1 MATNNKEIKNK
12 NIKVKNIKNEKAKKI
27 QQGGNKLENK
37 ELKAI
42 SADKQTKI
50 TEPLSTTKN
59 ANKDQKEIKANTK
72 KISLLQKLKNNKLTI
87 LAVILSI
94 ITMFYYIDKK
104 QGYHEDEMFSYG
116 SSNYKYDNVYRNY
129 GYAQGNMDILY
140 REVLSSHDI
149 NKLITFLK
157 DIPSNNYP
165 EFSKNETLFQ
175 EIPTWKSNEDAHD
188 YLTIGQGDIL
198 NYRSTYINQA
208 FDVHP
213 PLFYFCM
220 HLVSSIFYGKFTKYI
235 GFTLNMIFFLGT
247 LYFLD
252 KICKRLGKKK
262 ISAPTIL
269 LYGLSMG
276 AISTVS
282 FHRMYMMLTFFSI
295 WYFYL
300 TVDFIKNNSIIK
312 KKWPWI
318 ICILGGFLT
327 QYYFCI
333 YIVLMFIL
341 NAIYLIFK
349 KEYQKTGNYLL
360 VHVIPAVIG
369 IAFYP
374 VSIYQIF
381 FSYRGFGA
389 EDTGRSLLTNLKYY
403 NNAILKMFSLE
414 KIFTLIICFL
424 FLGMG
429 YFFGKNKRFQDKKI
443 LLSLFVPMIFFIL
456 VVSKIAPFLGENY
469 TSRYIMLLFPSF
481 ALLLVYLFNTFY
493 DNKYFSILSM
503 AIILGISLVGFK
515 TSTPVYLYA
524 DYAKSLELA
533 RDNKI
538 TPFIYV
544 YDNYFTHLSS
554 MPEFNIYEKHLIL
567 NNNIYDYSLLKN
579 DDVLKSSASIIVCVK
594 NWLDKDSVIQKILA
608 NTDYQQEKEILYL
621 NSDIEST
628 YYLLTK

>member
-1 MATNNKEIKNK
+1 MKTKNNQIKEKSK
-12 NIKVKNIKNEKAKKI
+12 NIKTLKYN
-27 QQGGNKLENK
+27 NKT
-37 ELKAI
+37 I
-42 SADKQTKI
+42 SF
-50 TEPLSTTKN
+50 
-59 ANKDQKEIKANTK
+59 
-72 KISLLQKLKNNKLTI
+72 LQKLKNNKLTLI
-87 LAVILSI
+87 AVILSI

-140 REVLSSHDI
+140 REVIGSHDI

-157 DIPSNNYP
+157 DKPNNNYP
-165 EFSKNETLFQ
+165 GFSKNEVLFK
-175 EIPTWKSNEDAHD
+175 EVPTWKSNKDAHD
-188 YLTIGQGDIL
+188 YLTIGKGDVF
-198 NYRSTYINQA
+198 NYRSVYINQA

-252 KICKRLGKKK
+252 KICKRLGKSK

-269 LYGLSMG
+269 LYGLSIG

-300 TVDFIKNNSIIK
+300 TVDLIKNDYTIK

-318 ICILGGFLT
+318 LCILGGFLT

-333 YIVLMFIL
+333 YIVLVFIL
-341 NAIYLIFK
+341 NAIYLLFK
-349 KEYQKTGNYLL
+349 KEYQKVGKYLL

-369 IAFYP
+369 IIFYP

-381 FSYRGFGA
+381 FSYRGLGS
-389 EDTGRSLLTNLKYY
+389 EDNGRSLLTNLKYY
-403 NNAILKMFSLE
+403 NNALLKMFSLE
-414 KIFTLIICFL
+414 KIFTLVVCFL
-424 FLGMG
+424 FMGMG
-429 YFFGKNKRFQDKKI
+429 YFFGKNKTLRNKK
-443 LLSLFVPMIFFIL
+443 LLLNLFIPMILFI
-456 VVSKIAPFLGENY
+456 VVVAKIAPFLGENY
-469 TSRYIMLLFPSF
+469 TSRYIMLLFPLF
-481 ALLLVYLFNTFY
+481 ALLLVYLFNIFY
-493 DNKYFSILSM
+493 DNKYFTTISIL
-503 AIILGISLVGFK
+503 IILGISLVGIK
-515 TSTPVYLYA
+515 TSNPVYLYT
-524 DYAKSLELA
+524 DYAKSIELA
-533 RDNKI
+533 KDNKT

-579 DDVLKSSASIIVCVK
+579 DEVLKNKDSIIVCVK
-594 NWLDKDSVIQKILA
+594 NWVDKDSVIKKIFA
-608 NTDYQQEKEILYL
+608 NTDYNQEKEILYL
-621 NSDIEST
+621 NSDVEST

>member
-1 MATNNKEIKNK
+1 MKTKYNQIKEKR
-12 NIKVKNIKNEKAKKI
+12 KNIKNLKYN
-27 QQGGNKLENK
+27 NKT
-37 ELKAI
+37 I
-42 SADKQTKI
+42 SF
-50 TEPLSTTKN
+50 
-59 ANKDQKEIKANTK
+59 
-72 KISLLQKLKNNKLTI
+72 LQKLKNNKLTLI
-87 LAVILSI
+87 AVILSI
-94 ITMFYYIDKK
+94 ITMFYYVDKK

-140 REVLSSHDI
+140 REVIGSHDI

-157 DIPSNNYP
+157 DKPNNNYP
-165 EFSKNETLFQ
+165 EFSKNEVLFK
-175 EIPTWKSNEDAHD
+175 EVPTWKSNKDAHD
-188 YLTIGQGDIL
+188 YLTIGKGDVF
-198 NYRSTYINQA
+198 NYRSVYINQA

-252 KICKRLGKKK
+252 KICKRLGKSK

-269 LYGLSMG
+269 LYGLSIG

-300 TVDFIKNNSIIK
+300 TVDLIKNDYTIK

-318 ICILGGFLT
+318 LCILGGFLT

-333 YIVLMFIL
+333 YIVLVFIL
-341 NAIYLIFK
+341 NAIYLLFK
-349 KEYQKTGNYLL
+349 KEYQKVGKYLL

-369 IAFYP
+369 IIFYP

-381 FSYRGFGA
+381 FSYRGLGA
-389 EDTGRSLLTNLKYY
+389 EDNGRSLLTNLKYY
-403 NNAILKMFSLE
+403 NNALLKMFSLE
-414 KIFTLIICFL
+414 KIFTLVVCFL
-424 FLGMG
+424 FMGMG
-429 YFFGKNKRFQDKKI
+429 YFFGKNNTLKNKK
-443 LLSLFVPMIFFIL
+443 LLLNLFSPMILFI
-456 VVSKIAPFLGENY
+456 VVVAKIAPFLGENY
-469 TSRYIMLLFPSF
+469 TSRYIMLLFPLF
-481 ALLLVYLFNTFY
+481 ALLLVYLFNIFY
-493 DNKYFSILSM
+493 DNKYFTTISIL
-503 AIILGISLVGFK
+503 IILGISLVGIK
-515 TSTPVYLYA
+515 TSNPVYLYT
-524 DYAKSLELA
+524 DYAKSIELA
-533 RDNKI
+533 KDNK
-538 TPFIYV
+538 TMPFIYV

-579 DDVLKSSASIIVCVK
+579 DEFLKNKDSIIVCVK
-594 NWLDKDSVIQKILA
+594 NWLDKDSVIKKILA
-608 NTDYQQEKEILYL
+608 NTDYNQEKEILYL
-621 NSDIEST
+621 NSDVEST

>member
-1 MATNNKEIKNK
+1 MIKNK
-12 NIKVKNIKNEKAKKI
+12 VFKQNKAKVNKTDKVKNKWHQKIKNNW
-27 QQGGNKLENK
+27 Q
-37 ELKAI
+37 
-42 SADKQTKI
+42 
-50 TEPLSTTKN
+50 
-59 ANKDQKEIKANTK
+59 
-72 KISLLQKLKNNKLTI
+72 TI
-87 LAVILSI
+87 LAVFLSVI
-94 ITMFYYIDKK
+94 VMFYYVDKK

-140 REVLSSHDI
+140 KEVIGSHDV

-157 DIPSNNYP
+157 DKHNNNYP
-165 EFSKNETLFQ
+165 EFSKNEVLFK
-175 EIPTWKSNEDAHD
+175 EVPTWKSNKDAHD
-188 YLTIGQGDIL
+188 YLTIGKGDVF
-198 NYRSTYINQA
+198 NYRSVYINQA

-252 KICKRLGKKK
+252 KICKRLGKSK

-269 LYGLSMG
+269 LYGLSIG

-300 TVDFIKNNSIIK
+300 TVDLIKNDYTIK

-318 ICILGGFLT
+318 LCILGGFLT

-333 YIVLMFIL
+333 YIVLVFIL
-341 NAIYLIFK
+341 NAIYLLFK
-349 KEYQKTGNYLL
+349 KEYQKVGKYLL

-369 IAFYP
+369 IIFYP

-381 FSYRGFGA
+381 FSYRGLGS
-389 EDTGRSLLTNLKYY
+389 EDNGRSLLTNLKYY
-403 NNAILKMFSLE
+403 NNALLKMFSLE
-414 KIFTLIICFL
+414 KIFTLVVCFL
-424 FLGMG
+424 FMGMG
-429 YFFGKNKRFQDKKI
+429 YFFGKNKTLRNKK
-443 LLSLFVPMIFFIL
+443 LLLNLFIPMILFI
-456 VVSKIAPFLGENY
+456 VVVAKIAPFLGENY
-469 TSRYIMLLFPSF
+469 TSRYIMLLFPLF
-481 ALLLVYLFNTFY
+481 ALLLVYLFNIFY
-493 DNKYFSILSM
+493 DNKYFTTISIL
-503 AIILGISLVGFK
+503 IILGISLVGIK
-515 TSTPVYLYA
+515 TSNPVYLYT
-524 DYAKSLELA
+524 DYAKSIELA
-533 RDNKI
+533 KDNKT

-579 DDVLKSSASIIVCVK
+579 DEFLKNKDSIIVCVK
-594 NWLDKDSVIQKILA
+594 NWIDKDSVIKKILA
-608 NTDYQQEKEILYL
+608 NTDYNQEKEILYL
-621 NSDIEST
+621 NSDVEST

>member
-1 MATNNKEIKNK
+1 MSTVKTKNNQIKEKSK
-12 NIKVKNIKNEKAKKI
+12 NIKTLKYN
-27 QQGGNKLENK
+27 NKT
-37 ELKAI
+37 I
-42 SADKQTKI
+42 SF
-50 TEPLSTTKN
+50 
-59 ANKDQKEIKANTK
+59 
-72 KISLLQKLKNNKLTI
+72 LQKLKNNKLTLI
-87 LAVILSI
+87 AVILSI

-140 REVLSSHDI
+140 REVIGSHDI

-157 DIPSNNYP
+157 DKPNNNYP
-165 EFSKNETLFQ
+165 GFSKNEVLFK
-175 EIPTWKSNEDAHD
+175 EVPTWKSNKDAHD
-188 YLTIGQGDIL
+188 YLTIGKGDVF
-198 NYRSTYINQA
+198 NYRSVYINQA

-252 KICKRLGKKK
+252 KICKRLGKSK

-269 LYGLSMG
+269 LYGLSIG

-300 TVDFIKNNSIIK
+300 TVDLIKNDYTIK

-318 ICILGGFLT
+318 LCILGGFLT

-333 YIVLMFIL
+333 YIVLVFIL
-341 NAIYLIFK
+341 NAIYLLFK
-349 KEYQKTGNYLL
+349 KEYQKVGKYLL

-369 IAFYP
+369 IIFYP

-381 FSYRGFGA
+381 FSYRGLGS
-389 EDTGRSLLTNLKYY
+389 EDNGRSLLTNLKYY
-403 NNAILKMFSLE
+403 NNALLKMFSLE
-414 KIFTLIICFL
+414 KIFTLVVCFL
-424 FLGMG
+424 FMGMG
-429 YFFGKNKRFQDKKI
+429 YFFGKNNTLRNKK
-443 LLSLFVPMIFFIL
+443 LLLNLFIPMILFI
-456 VVSKIAPFLGENY
+456 VVVAKIAPFLGENY
-469 TSRYIMLLFPSF
+469 TSRYIMLLFPLF
-481 ALLLVYLFNTFY
+481 ALLLVYLFNIFY
-493 DNKYFSILSM
+493 DNKYFTTISIL
-503 AIILGISLVGFK
+503 IILGISLVGIK
-515 TSTPVYLYA
+515 TSNPVYLYT
-524 DYAKSLELA
+524 DYAKSIELA
-533 RDNKI
+533 KDNKT

-579 DDVLKSSASIIVCVK
+579 DEVLKNKDSIIVCVK
-594 NWLDKDSVIQKILA
+594 NWVDKDSVIKKIFA
-608 NTDYQQEKEILYL
+608 NTDYNQEKEILYL
-621 NSDIEST
+621 NSDVEST

>member
-1 MATNNKEIKNK
+1 MKTKNNQIKEKRK
-12 NIKVKNIKNEKAKKI
+12 NIKTLNYN
-27 QQGGNKLENK
+27 N
-37 ELKAI
+37 
-42 SADKQTKI
+42 
-50 TEPLSTTKN
+50 
-59 ANKDQKEIKANTK
+59 K
-72 KISLLQKLKNNKLTI
+72 KISFLQKLKNNKLTI
-87 LAVILSI
+87 IAVILSI
-94 ITMFYYIDKK
+94 ITMFYYVDKK

-140 REVLSSHDI
+140 REVIGSHDI

-157 DIPSNNYP
+157 DKPNNNYP
-165 EFSKNETLFQ
+165 EFSKNEVLFK
-175 EIPTWKSNEDAHD
+175 EVPTWKSNKDAHD
-188 YLTIGQGDIL
+188 YLTIGKGDVF
-198 NYRSTYINQA
+198 NYRSVYINQA

-252 KICKRLGKKK
+252 KICKRMGKKD

-269 LYGLSMG
+269 LYGLSIG

-300 TVDFIKNNSIIK
+300 TVDSIKNDYTIK

-318 ICILGGFLT
+318 LCILGGFLT

-333 YIVLMFIL
+333 YIVLVFIL
-341 NAIYLIFK
+341 NAIYLLFK
-349 KEYQKTGNYLL
+349 KEYQKVGKYLL

-369 IAFYP
+369 IIFYP

-381 FSYRGFGA
+381 FSYRGLGA
-389 EDTGRSLLTNLKYY
+389 EDNGRSLLTNLKYY
-403 NNAILKMFSLE
+403 NNALLKMFSLE
-414 KIFTLIICFL
+414 KIFTLVVCFL
-424 FLGMG
+424 FMGMG
-429 YFFGKNKRFQDKKI
+429 YFFGKNKTLKNKK
-443 LLSLFVPMIFFIL
+443 LLLNLFIPMILFI
-456 VVSKIAPFLGENY
+456 VVVAKIAPFLGENY
-469 TSRYIMLLFPSF
+469 TSRYIMLLFPLF
-481 ALLLVYLFNTFY
+481 ALLLVYLFNIFY
-493 DNKYFSILSM
+493 DNKYFTTISIL
-503 AIILGISLVGFK
+503 IILGISLVGIK
-515 TSTPVYLYA
+515 TSNPVYLYT
-524 DYAKSLELA
+524 DYAKSIELA
-533 RDNKI
+533 KDNKT

-579 DDVLKSSASIIVCVK
+579 DEVLKNNDSIIVCVK
-594 NWLDKDSVIQKILA
+594 NWLDKDSVVKKILA
-608 NTDYQQEKEILYL
+608 NTDYNQEKEILYL
-621 NSDIEST
+621 NSDVEST

>member
-1 MATNNKEIKNK
+1 MKTKNNQIKEKSK
-12 NIKVKNIKNEKAKKI
+12 NIKT
-27 QQGGNKLENK
+27 
-37 ELKAI
+37 LKY
-42 SADKQTKI
+42 
-50 TEPLSTTKN
+50 N
-59 ANKDQKEIKANTK
+59 NK
-72 KISLLQKLKNNKLTI
+72 KISFLQKLKNNKLTLI
-87 LAVILSI
+87 AVILSI

-140 REVLSSHDI
+140 REVIGSHDI

-157 DIPSNNYP
+157 DIPNNNYP
-165 EFSKNETLFQ
+165 EFSKNEVLFK
-175 EIPTWKSNEDAHD
+175 EVPTWKSNKDAHD
-188 YLTIGQGDIL
+188 YLTIGKGDVF
-198 NYRSTYINQA
+198 NYRSVYINQA

-252 KICKRLGKKK
+252 KICKRLGKSK

-269 LYGLSMG
+269 LYGLSIG
-276 AISTVS
+276 AINTVS

-300 TVDFIKNNSIIK
+300 TVDLIKNDYTIK

-318 ICILGGFLT
+318 LCILGGFLT

-333 YIVLMFIL
+333 YIVLVFIL
-341 NAIYLIFK
+341 NAIYLLFK
-349 KEYQKTGNYLL
+349 KEYQKVGKYLL

-369 IAFYP
+369 IIFYP

-381 FSYRGFGA
+381 FSYRGLGS
-389 EDTGRSLLTNLKYY
+389 EDDGRSLLTNLKYY
-403 NNAILKMFSLE
+403 NNALLKMFSLE
-414 KIFTLIICFL
+414 KIFTLVVCFL
-424 FLGMG
+424 FMGMG
-429 YFFGKNKRFQDKKI
+429 YFFGKNKTLRNKK
-443 LLSLFVPMIFFIL
+443 LLLNLFIPMILFI
-456 VVSKIAPFLGENY
+456 VVVAKIAPFLGENY
-469 TSRYIMLLFPSF
+469 TSRYIMLLFPLF
-481 ALLLVYLFNTFY
+481 ALLLVYLFNIFY
-493 DNKYFSILSM
+493 DNKYFTTISIL
-503 AIILGISLVGFK
+503 IILGISLVGIK
-515 TSTPVYLYA
+515 TSNPVYLYT
-524 DYAKSLELA
+524 DYAKSIELA
-533 RDNKI
+533 KDNKT

-579 DDVLKSSASIIVCVK
+579 DEFLKNKDSIIVCVK
-594 NWLDKDSVIQKILA
+594 NWVDKDSVIKKILA
-608 NTDYQQEKEILYL
+608 NTDYNQEKEILYL
-621 NSDIEST
+621 NSDVEST

>member
-1 MATNNKEIKNK
+1 MKTKNNQIKEKSK
-12 NIKVKNIKNEKAKKI
+12 NIKTLNYN
-27 QQGGNKLENK
+27 N
-37 ELKAI
+37 
-42 SADKQTKI
+42 
-50 TEPLSTTKN
+50 
-59 ANKDQKEIKANTK
+59 K
-72 KISLLQKLKNNKLTI
+72 KISFFQKLKNNKLTLI
-87 LAVILSI
+87 AVILSI

-140 REVLSSHDI
+140 REVIGSHDI

-157 DIPSNNYP
+157 DKPNNNYP
-165 EFSKNETLFQ
+165 EFSKNEVLFK
-175 EIPTWKSNEDAHD
+175 EVPTWKSNKDAHD
-188 YLTIGQGDIL
+188 YLTIGKGDVF
-198 NYRSTYINQA
+198 NYRSVYINQA

-252 KICKRLGKKK
+252 KICKRLGKSK

-269 LYGLSMG
+269 LYGLSIG

-300 TVDFIKNNSIIK
+300 TVDLIKNDYTIK

-318 ICILGGFLT
+318 LCILGGFLT

-333 YIVLMFIL
+333 YIVLVFIL
-341 NAIYLIFK
+341 NAIYLLFK
-349 KEYQKTGNYLL
+349 KEYQKVGKYLL

-369 IAFYP
+369 IIFYP

-381 FSYRGFGA
+381 FSYRGLGA
-389 EDTGRSLLTNLKYY
+389 EDNGRSLLTNLKYY
-403 NNAILKMFSLE
+403 NNALLKMFSLE
-414 KIFTLIICFL
+414 KIFTLVVCFL
-424 FLGMG
+424 FMGMG
-429 YFFGKNKRFQDKKI
+429 YFFGKNKTLKNKK
-443 LLSLFVPMIFFIL
+443 LLLNLFIPMILFI
-456 VVSKIAPFLGENY
+456 VVVAKIAPFLGENY
-469 TSRYIMLLFPSF
+469 TSRYIMLLFPLF
-481 ALLLVYLFNTFY
+481 ALLLVYLFNIFY
-493 DNKYFSILSM
+493 DNKYFTTISIL
-503 AIILGISLVGFK
+503 IILGISLVGIK
-515 TSTPVYLYA
+515 TSNPVYLYT
-524 DYAKSLELA
+524 DYAKSIELA
-533 RDNKI
+533 KDNKT

-579 DDVLKSSASIIVCVK
+579 DEVLKNNDSIIVCVK
-594 NWLDKDSVIQKILA
+594 NWLDKDSVVKKILA
-608 NTDYQQEKEILYL
+608 NTDYNQEKEILYL
-621 NSDIEST
+621 NSDVEST

>member
-1 MATNNKEIKNK
+1 MKTKNNQIKEKSK
-12 NIKVKNIKNEKAKKI
+12 NIKTLKYN
-27 QQGGNKLENK
+27 NKT
-37 ELKAI
+37 I
-42 SADKQTKI
+42 SF
-50 TEPLSTTKN
+50 
-59 ANKDQKEIKANTK
+59 
-72 KISLLQKLKNNKLTI
+72 LQKLTNNKLTLI
-87 LAVILSI
+87 AVILSI

-140 REVLSSHDI
+140 REVIGSHDI

-157 DIPSNNYP
+157 DIPNNNYP
-165 EFSKNETLFQ
+165 GFSKNEVLFK
-175 EIPTWKSNEDAHD
+175 EVPTWKSNKDAHD
-188 YLTIGQGDIL
+188 YLTIGKGDVF
-198 NYRSTYINQA
+198 NYRSVYINQA

-235 GFTLNMIFFLGT
+235 GFTLNIIFFLGT

-252 KICKRLGKKK
+252 KICKRLGKSK

-269 LYGLSMG
+269 LYGLSIG

-300 TVDFIKNNSIIK
+300 TVDLIKNDYTIK

-318 ICILGGFLT
+318 LCILGGFLT

-333 YIVLMFIL
+333 YIVLVFIL
-341 NAIYLIFK
+341 NAIYLLFK
-349 KEYQKTGNYLL
+349 KEYQKVGKYLL

-369 IAFYP
+369 IIFYP

-381 FSYRGFGA
+381 FSYRGLGS
-389 EDTGRSLLTNLKYY
+389 EDNGRSLLTNLKYY
-403 NNAILKMFSLE
+403 NNALLKMFSLE
-414 KIFTLIICFL
+414 KIFTLVVCFL
-424 FLGMG
+424 FMGMG
-429 YFFGKNKRFQDKKI
+429 YFFGKNKTLKNKK
-443 LLSLFVPMIFFIL
+443 LLLNLFIPMILFI
-456 VVSKIAPFLGENY
+456 VVVAKIAPFLGENY
-469 TSRYIMLLFPSF
+469 TSRYIMLLFPLF
-481 ALLLVYLFNTFY
+481 ALLLVYLFNIFY
-493 DNKYFSILSM
+493 DNKYFTTISIL
-503 AIILGISLVGFK
+503 IILGISLVGIK
-515 TSTPVYLYA
+515 TNNPVYLYT
-524 DYAKSLELA
+524 DYAKSIELA
-533 RDNKI
+533 KDNKT

-579 DDVLKSSASIIVCVK
+579 DEFLKNKDSIIVCVK
-594 NWLDKDSVIQKILA
+594 NWIDKDSVIKKILA
-608 NTDYQQEKEILYL
+608 NTDYNQEKEILYL
-621 NSDIEST
+621 NSDVEST

>member
-1 MATNNKEIKNK
+1 MKTKNNQIKEKS
-12 NIKVKNIKNEKAKKI
+12 KNIKN
-27 QQGGNKLENK
+27 
-37 ELKAI
+37 LKY
-42 SADKQTKI
+42 
-50 TEPLSTTKN
+50 N
-59 ANKDQKEIKANTK
+59 NK
-72 KISLLQKLKNNKLTI
+72 KISFLQKLKNNKLTLI
-87 LAVILSI
+87 AVILSI

-140 REVLSSHDI
+140 REVIGGHDI

-157 DIPSNNYP
+157 DKPNNNYP
-165 EFSKNETLFQ
+165 EFSKNEVLFK
-175 EIPTWKSNEDAHD
+175 EAPTWKSNKDAND
-188 YLTIGQGDIL
+188 YLTIGKGDVF
-198 NYRSTYINQA
+198 NYRSVYINQA

-252 KICKRLGKKK
+252 KICKRLGKSK

-269 LYGLSMG
+269 LYGLSIG

-300 TVDFIKNNSIIK
+300 TVDLIKNDYTIK

-318 ICILGGFLT
+318 LCILGGFLT

-333 YIVLMFIL
+333 YIVLVFIL
-341 NAIYLIFK
+341 NAIYLLFK
-349 KEYQKTGNYLL
+349 KEYQKAGKYLL

-369 IAFYP
+369 IIFYP

-381 FSYRGFGA
+381 FSYRGLGA
-389 EDTGRSLLTNLKYY
+389 EDDGRSLLTNLKYY
-403 NNAILKMFSLE
+403 NNALLKMFSLE
-414 KIFTLIICFL
+414 KIFTLVVCFL
-424 FLGMG
+424 FMGMG
-429 YFFGKNKRFQDKKI
+429 YFFGKNKTLRNKKLLLNLFIPII
-443 LLSLFVPMIFFIL
+443 LFI
-456 VVSKIAPFLGENY
+456 VVVAKIAPFLGENY
-469 TSRYIMLLFPSF
+469 TSRYIMLLFPLF
-481 ALLLVYLFNTFY
+481 ALLLVYLFNIFY
-493 DNKYFSILSM
+493 DNKYFTTISIL
-503 AIILGISLVGFK
+503 IILGISLVGIK
-515 TSTPVYLYA
+515 TSNPVYLYT
-524 DYAKSLELA
+524 DYAKPIELA
-533 RDNKI
+533 KDNKT

-579 DDVLKSSASIIVCVK
+579 DEVLKNNDSIIVCVK
-594 NWLDKDSVIQKILA
+594 NWVDKDSVIKKILA
-608 NTDYQQEKEILYL
+608 NTNYNQEKEILYL
-621 NSDIEST
+621 NSDVEST

>member
-1 MATNNKEIKNK
+1 MKTKNNQIKEKSK
-12 NIKVKNIKNEKAKKI
+12 NIKTLKYN
-27 QQGGNKLENK
+27 NKT
-37 ELKAI
+37 I
-42 SADKQTKI
+42 SF
-50 TEPLSTTKN
+50 
-59 ANKDQKEIKANTK
+59 
-72 KISLLQKLKNNKLTI
+72 LQKLKNNKLTLI
-87 LAVILSI
+87 AVILSI

-140 REVLSSHDI
+140 REVIGSHDI

-157 DIPSNNYP
+157 DKPNNNYP
-165 EFSKNETLFQ
+165 EFSKNEVLFK
-175 EIPTWKSNEDAHD
+175 EVPTWKSNKDAHD
-188 YLTIGQGDIL
+188 YLTIGKGDVF
-198 NYRSTYINQA
+198 NYRSVYINQA

-252 KICKRLGKKK
+252 KICKRLGKSK

-269 LYGLSMG
+269 LYGLSIG

-300 TVDFIKNNSIIK
+300 TVDLIKNDYTIK

-318 ICILGGFLT
+318 LCILGGFLT

-333 YIVLMFIL
+333 YIVLVFIL
-341 NAIYLIFK
+341 NAIYLLFK
-349 KEYQKTGNYLL
+349 KEYQKVGKYLL

-369 IAFYP
+369 IIFYP

-381 FSYRGFGA
+381 FSYRGLGS
-389 EDTGRSLLTNLKYY
+389 EDNGRSLLTNLKYY
-403 NNAILKMFSLE
+403 NNALLKMFSLE
-414 KIFTLIICFL
+414 KIFTLVVCFL
-424 FLGMG
+424 FMGMG
-429 YFFGKNKRFQDKKI
+429 YFFGKNKTLRNKK
-443 LLSLFVPMIFFIL
+443 LLLNLFIPMILFI
-456 VVSKIAPFLGENY
+456 VVVAKIAPFLGENY
-469 TSRYIMLLFPSF
+469 TSRYIMLLFPLF
-481 ALLLVYLFNTFY
+481 ALLLVYLFNIFY
-493 DNKYFSILSM
+493 DNKYFTTISIL
-503 AIILGISLVGFK
+503 IILGISLVGIK
-515 TSTPVYLYA
+515 TSNPVYLYT
-524 DYAKSLELA
+524 DYAKSIELA
-533 RDNKI
+533 KDNKT

-579 DDVLKSSASIIVCVK
+579 DEFLKNKDSIIVCVK
-594 NWLDKDSVIQKILA
+594 NWVDKDSVIKKILA
-608 NTDYQQEKEILYL
+608 NTDYNQEKEILYL
-621 NSDIEST
+621 NSDVEST

>member
-1 MATNNKEIKNK
+1 MSTVKTKNNQIKEKSK
-12 NIKVKNIKNEKAKKI
+12 NIKTLNYN
-27 QQGGNKLENK
+27 N
-37 ELKAI
+37 
-42 SADKQTKI
+42 
-50 TEPLSTTKN
+50 
-59 ANKDQKEIKANTK
+59 K
-72 KISLLQKLKNNKLTI
+72 KISFLQKLKNNKLTLI
-87 LAVILSI
+87 AVILSI
-94 ITMFYYIDKK
+94 ITMFYYVDKK

-140 REVLSSHDI
+140 REVIGSHDI

-157 DIPSNNYP
+157 DKPNNNYP
-165 EFSKNETLFQ
+165 EFSKNEVLFK
-175 EIPTWKSNEDAHD
+175 EVPTWKSNKDAHD
-188 YLTIGQGDIL
+188 YLTIGKGDVF
-198 NYRSTYINQA
+198 NYRSVYINQA

-252 KICKRLGKKK
+252 KICKRLGKSK

-269 LYGLSMG
+269 LYGLSIG

-300 TVDFIKNNSIIK
+300 TVDLIKNDYTIK

-318 ICILGGFLT
+318 LCILGGFLT

-333 YIVLMFIL
+333 YIVLVFIL
-341 NAIYLIFK
+341 NAIYLLFK
-349 KEYQKTGNYLL
+349 KEYQKVGKYLL

-369 IAFYP
+369 IIFYP

-381 FSYRGFGA
+381 FSYRGLGA
-389 EDTGRSLLTNLKYY
+389 EDNGRSLLTNLKYY
-403 NNAILKMFSLE
+403 NNALLKMFSLE
-414 KIFTLIICFL
+414 KIFTLVVCFL
-424 FLGMG
+424 FMGMG
-429 YFFGKNKRFQDKKI
+429 YFFGKNKTLKNKK
-443 LLSLFVPMIFFIL
+443 LLLNLFIPMILFI
-456 VVSKIAPFLGENY
+456 VVVAKIAPFLGENY
-469 TSRYIMLLFPSF
+469 TSRYIMLLFPLF
-481 ALLLVYLFNTFY
+481 ALLLVYLFNIFY
-493 DNKYFSILSM
+493 DNKYFTTISIL
-503 AIILGISLVGFK
+503 IILGISLVGIK
-515 TSTPVYLYA
+515 TSNPVYLYT
-524 DYAKSLELA
+524 DYAKSIELA
-533 RDNKI
+533 KDNK
-538 TPFIYV
+538 TMPFIYV

-579 DDVLKSSASIIVCVK
+579 DEVLKNNDSIIVCVK
-594 NWLDKDSVIQKILA
+594 NWLDKDSVIKKILA
-608 NTDYQQEKEILYL
+608 NTDYNQEKEILYL
-621 NSDIEST
+621 NSDVEST

>member
-1 MATNNKEIKNK
+1 MKTKNNQIKEKSK
-12 NIKVKNIKNEKAKKI
+12 NIKTLKYN
-27 QQGGNKLENK
+27 NKT
-37 ELKAI
+37 I
-42 SADKQTKI
+42 SF
-50 TEPLSTTKN
+50 
-59 ANKDQKEIKANTK
+59 
-72 KISLLQKLKNNKLTI
+72 LQKLKNNKLTLI
-87 LAVILSI
+87 AVILSI

-140 REVLSSHDI
+140 REVIGSHDI

-157 DIPSNNYP
+157 DKPNNNYP
-165 EFSKNETLFQ
+165 EFSKNEVLFK
-175 EIPTWKSNEDAHD
+175 EVPTWKSNKDAHD
-188 YLTIGQGDIL
+188 YLTIGKGDVF
-198 NYRSTYINQA
+198 NYRSVYINQA

-252 KICKRLGKKK
+252 KICKRLGKSK

-269 LYGLSMG
+269 LYGLSIG

-300 TVDFIKNNSIIK
+300 TVDLIKNDYTIK

-318 ICILGGFLT
+318 LCILGGFLT

-333 YIVLMFIL
+333 YIVLVFIL
-341 NAIYLIFK
+341 NAIYLLFK
-349 KEYQKTGNYLL
+349 KEYQKVGKYLL

-369 IAFYP
+369 IIFYP

-381 FSYRGFGA
+381 FSYRGLGS
-389 EDTGRSLLTNLKYY
+389 EDNGRSLLTNLKYY
-403 NNAILKMFSLE
+403 NNALLKMFSLE
-414 KIFTLIICFL
+414 KIFTLVVCFL
-424 FLGMG
+424 FMGMG
-429 YFFGKNKRFQDKKI
+429 YFFGKNKTLRNKK
-443 LLSLFVPMIFFIL
+443 LLLNLFIPMILFI
-456 VVSKIAPFLGENY
+456 VVVAKIAPFLGENY
-469 TSRYIMLLFPSF
+469 TSRYIMLLFPLF
-481 ALLLVYLFNTFY
+481 ALLLVYLFNIFY
-493 DNKYFSILSM
+493 DNKYFTTISIL
-503 AIILGISLVGFK
+503 IILGISLVGIK
-515 TSTPVYLYA
+515 TSNPVYLYT
-524 DYAKSLELA
+524 DYAKSIELA
-533 RDNKI
+533 KDNKT

-579 DDVLKSSASIIVCVK
+579 DEFLKNKDSIIVCVK
-594 NWLDKDSVIQKILA
+594 NWIDKGSVIKKILA
-608 NTDYQQEKEILYL
+608 NTDYNQEKEILYL
-621 NSDIEST
+621 NSDVEST

>member
-1 MATNNKEIKNK
+1 MKTKNNQIKEKSK
-12 NIKVKNIKNEKAKKI
+12 NIKT
-27 QQGGNKLENK
+27 
-37 ELKAI
+37 LKY
-42 SADKQTKI
+42 
-50 TEPLSTTKN
+50 N
-59 ANKDQKEIKANTK
+59 NK
-72 KISLLQKLKNNKLTI
+72 KISFLQKLKNNKLTLI
-87 LAVILSI
+87 AVILSI

-140 REVLSSHDI
+140 REVIGSHDI

-157 DIPSNNYP
+157 DKPNNNYP
-165 EFSKNETLFQ
+165 EFSKNEVLFK
-175 EIPTWKSNEDAHD
+175 EVPTWKSNKDAND
-188 YLTIGQGDIL
+188 YLTIGKGDVF
-198 NYRSTYINQA
+198 NYRSVYINQA

-252 KICKRLGKKK
+252 KICKRLGKSK

-269 LYGLSMG
+269 LYGLSIG

-300 TVDFIKNNSIIK
+300 TVDLIKNDYTIK

-318 ICILGGFLT
+318 LCILGGFLT

-333 YIVLMFIL
+333 YIVLVFIL
-341 NAIYLIFK
+341 NAIYLLFK
-349 KEYQKTGNYLL
+349 KEYQKVGKYLL

-369 IAFYP
+369 IIFYP

-381 FSYRGFGA
+381 FSYRGLGA
-389 EDTGRSLLTNLKYY
+389 EDNGRSLLTNLKYY
-403 NNAILKMFSLE
+403 NNALLKMFSLE
-414 KIFTLIICFL
+414 KIFTLVVCFL
-424 FLGMG
+424 FMGMG
-429 YFFGKNKRFQDKKI
+429 YFFGKNKTLKNKK
-443 LLSLFVPMIFFIL
+443 LLLNLFIPMILFIA
-456 VVSKIAPFLGENY
+456 VVAKLAPFLGENY
-469 TSRYIMLLFPSF
+469 TSRYIMLLFPLF
-481 ALLLVYLFNTFY
+481 ALLLVYLFNIFY
-493 DNKYFSILSM
+493 DNKYFTTISIL
-503 AIILGISLVGFK
+503 IILGISLVGIK
-515 TSTPVYLYA
+515 TSNPVYLYT
-524 DYAKSLELA
+524 DYAKSIELA
-533 RDNKI
+533 KDNKT

-579 DDVLKSSASIIVCVK
+579 DEVLKNNDSIIVCVK
-594 NWLDKDSVIQKILA
+594 NWVDKDSVIKKILA
-608 NTDYQQEKEILYL
+608 NTDYNQEKEILYL
-621 NSDIEST
+621 NSDVEST

>member
-1 MATNNKEIKNK
+1 MKTKNNQIKEKSK
-12 NIKVKNIKNEKAKKI
+12 NIKTLKYN
-27 QQGGNKLENK
+27 NK
-37 ELKAI
+37 
-42 SADKQTKI
+42 T
-50 TEPLSTTKN
+50 LSF
-59 ANKDQKEIKANTK
+59 
-72 KISLLQKLKNNKLTI
+72 LQKLKNNKLTLI
-87 LAVILSI
+87 AVILSI

-140 REVLSSHDI
+140 REVIGSHDI

-157 DIPSNNYP
+157 DKPNNNYP
-165 EFSKNETLFQ
+165 EFSKNEVLFK
-175 EIPTWKSNEDAHD
+175 EVPTWKSNKDAHD
-188 YLTIGQGDIL
+188 YLTIGKGDVF
-198 NYRSTYINQA
+198 NYRSVYINQA

-252 KICKRLGKKK
+252 KICKRLGKSK
-262 ISAPTIL
+262 ISASTIL
-269 LYGLSMG
+269 LYGLSIG

-300 TVDFIKNNSIIK
+300 TVDLIKNDYTIK

-318 ICILGGFLT
+318 LCILGGFLT

-333 YIVLMFIL
+333 YIVLVFIL
-341 NAIYLIFK
+341 NAIYLLFK
-349 KEYQKTGNYLL
+349 KEYQKVGKYLL

-369 IAFYP
+369 IIFYP

-381 FSYRGFGA
+381 FSYRGLGS
-389 EDTGRSLLTNLKYY
+389 EDNGRSLLTNLKYY
-403 NNAILKMFSLE
+403 NNALLKMFSLE
-414 KIFTLIICFL
+414 KIFTLVVCFL
-424 FLGMG
+424 FMGMG
-429 YFFGKNKRFQDKKI
+429 YFFGKNKTLKNKK
-443 LLSLFVPMIFFIL
+443 LLLNLFIPMILFI
-456 VVSKIAPFLGENY
+456 VVVAKIAPFLGENY
-469 TSRYIMLLFPSF
+469 TSRYIMLLFPLF
-481 ALLLVYLFNTFY
+481 ALLLVYLFNIFY
-493 DNKYFSILSM
+493 DNKYFTTISIL
-503 AIILGISLVGFK
+503 IILGISLVGIK
-515 TSTPVYLYA
+515 TSNPVYLYT
-524 DYAKSLELA
+524 DYAKSIELA
-533 RDNKI
+533 KDNKT

-579 DDVLKSSASIIVCVK
+579 DEVLKNKDSIIVCVK
-594 NWLDKDSVIQKILA
+594 NWVDKDSVIKKILA
-608 NTDYQQEKEILYL
+608 NTDYNQEKEILYL
-621 NSDIEST
+621 NSDVEST

>member
-1 MATNNKEIKNK
+1 MKTKNNQIKEKSK
-12 NIKVKNIKNEKAKKI
+12 NIKT
-27 QQGGNKLENK
+27 
-37 ELKAI
+37 LKY
-42 SADKQTKI
+42 
-50 TEPLSTTKN
+50 N
-59 ANKDQKEIKANTK
+59 NK
-72 KISLLQKLKNNKLTI
+72 KISFLQKLKNNKLTLI
-87 LAVILSI
+87 AVILSI

-140 REVLSSHDI
+140 REIIGSHDI

-157 DIPSNNYP
+157 DIPNNNYP
-165 EFSKNETLFQ
+165 EFSKNEVLFK
-175 EIPTWKSNEDAHD
+175 EVPTWKSNKDAHD
-188 YLTIGQGDIL
+188 YLTIGKGDVF
-198 NYRSTYINQA
+198 NYRSVYINQA

-252 KICKRLGKKK
+252 KICKRLGKSK

-269 LYGLSMG
+269 LYGLSIG

-300 TVDFIKNNSIIK
+300 TVDLIKNDYTIK

-318 ICILGGFLT
+318 LCILGGFLT

-333 YIVLMFIL
+333 YIVLVFIL
-341 NAIYLIFK
+341 NAIYLLFK
-349 KEYQKTGNYLL
+349 KEYQKVGKYLL

-369 IAFYP
+369 IIFYP

-381 FSYRGFGA
+381 FSYRGLGS
-389 EDTGRSLLTNLKYY
+389 EDDGRSLLTNLKYY
-403 NNAILKMFSLE
+403 NNALLKMFSLE
-414 KIFTLIICFL
+414 KIFTLVVCFL
-424 FLGMG
+424 FMGIG
-429 YFFGKNKRFQDKKI
+429 YFFGKNKTLRNKK
-443 LLSLFVPMIFFIL
+443 LLLNLFIPMILFI
-456 VVSKIAPFLGENY
+456 VVVAKIAPFLGENY
-469 TSRYIMLLFPSF
+469 TSRYIMLLFPLF
-481 ALLLVYLFNTFY
+481 ALLLVYLFNIFY
-493 DNKYFSILSM
+493 DNKYFTTISIL
-503 AIILGISLVGFK
+503 IILGISLVGIK
-515 TSTPVYLYA
+515 TSNPVYLYT
-524 DYAKSLELA
+524 DYAKSIELA
-533 RDNKI
+533 KDNKT

-579 DDVLKSSASIIVCVK
+579 DEFLKNKDSIIVCVK
-594 NWLDKDSVIQKILA
+594 NWIDKDSVIKKILA
-608 NTDYQQEKEILYL
+608 NTDYNQEKEILYL
-621 NSDIEST
+621 NSDVEST

>member
-1 MATNNKEIKNK
+1 MKTKNNQIKEKSK
-12 NIKVKNIKNEKAKKI
+12 NIKT
-27 QQGGNKLENK
+27 
-37 ELKAI
+37 LKY
-42 SADKQTKI
+42 
-50 TEPLSTTKN
+50 N
-59 ANKDQKEIKANTK
+59 NK
-72 KISLLQKLKNNKLTI
+72 KISFLQKLKNNKLTI
-87 LAVILSI
+87 IAVILSI

-140 REVLSSHDI
+140 REVIGSHDI

-157 DIPSNNYP
+157 DKPNNNYP
-165 EFSKNETLFQ
+165 EFSKNEVLFK
-175 EIPTWKSNEDAHD
+175 EVPTWKSNKDAHD
-188 YLTIGQGDIL
+188 YLTIGKGDVF
-198 NYRSTYINQA
+198 NYRSVYINQA

-252 KICKRLGKKK
+252 KICKRLGKSK

-269 LYGLSMG
+269 LYGLSIG

-300 TVDFIKNNSIIK
+300 TVDLIKNDYTIK

-318 ICILGGFLT
+318 LCILGGFLT

-333 YIVLMFIL
+333 YIVLVFIL
-341 NAIYLIFK
+341 NAIYLLFK
-349 KEYQKTGNYLL
+349 KEYQKVGKYLL

-369 IAFYP
+369 IIFYP

-381 FSYRGFGA
+381 FSYRGLGS
-389 EDTGRSLLTNLKYY
+389 ENNGRSLLTNLKYY
-403 NNAILKMFSLE
+403 NNALLKMFSLE
-414 KIFTLIICFL
+414 KIFTLVVCFL
-424 FLGMG
+424 FMGMG
-429 YFFGKNKRFQDKKI
+429 YFFGKNKTLRNKK
-443 LLSLFVPMIFFIL
+443 LLLNLFIPMILFI
-456 VVSKIAPFLGENY
+456 VVVAKIAPFLGENY
-469 TSRYIMLLFPSF
+469 TSRYIMLLFPLF
-481 ALLLVYLFNTFY
+481 ALLLVYLFNIFY
-493 DNKYFSILSM
+493 DNKYFTTISIL
-503 AIILGISLVGFK
+503 IILGISLVGIK
-515 TSTPVYLYA
+515 TSNPIYLYT
-524 DYAKSLELA
+524 DYAKSIELA
-533 RDNKI
+533 KDNKT

-579 DDVLKSSASIIVCVK
+579 DEFLKNKDSIIVCVK
-594 NWLDKDSVIQKILA
+594 NWIDKDSVIKKILA
-608 NTDYQQEKEILYL
+608 NTDYNQEKGILYL
-621 NSDIEST
+621 NSDVEST

>member
-1 MATNNKEIKNK
+1 MKTKNNQIKEKSK
-12 NIKVKNIKNEKAKKI
+12 NIKTLKYN
-27 QQGGNKLENK
+27 NKT
-37 ELKAI
+37 I
-42 SADKQTKI
+42 SF
-50 TEPLSTTKN
+50 
-59 ANKDQKEIKANTK
+59 
-72 KISLLQKLKNNKLTI
+72 LQKLKNNKLTLI
-87 LAVILSI
+87 AVILSI

-140 REVLSSHDI
+140 REIIGSHDI

-157 DIPSNNYP
+157 DIPNNNYP
-165 EFSKNETLFQ
+165 EFSKNEVLFK
-175 EIPTWKSNEDAHD
+175 EVPTWKSNKDAHD
-188 YLTIGQGDIL
+188 YLTIGKGDVF
-198 NYRSTYINQA
+198 NYRSVYINQA

-252 KICKRLGKKK
+252 KICKRLGKSK

-269 LYGLSMG
+269 LYGLSIG

-300 TVDFIKNNSIIK
+300 TVDLIKNDYTIK

-318 ICILGGFLT
+318 LCILGGFLT

-333 YIVLMFIL
+333 YIVLVFIL
-341 NAIYLIFK
+341 NAIYLLFK
-349 KEYQKTGNYLL
+349 KEYQKVGKYLL

-369 IAFYP
+369 IIFYP

-381 FSYRGFGA
+381 FSYRGLGS
-389 EDTGRSLLTNLKYY
+389 EDDGRSLLTNLKYY
-403 NNAILKMFSLE
+403 NNALLKMFSLE
-414 KIFTLIICFL
+414 KIFTLVVCFL
-424 FLGMG
+424 FMGMG
-429 YFFGKNKRFQDKKI
+429 YFFGKNKTLRNKK
-443 LLSLFVPMIFFIL
+443 LLLNLFIPMILFI
-456 VVSKIAPFLGENY
+456 VVVAKIAPFLGENY
-469 TSRYIMLLFPSF
+469 TSRYIMLLFPLF
-481 ALLLVYLFNTFY
+481 ALLLVYLFNIFY
-493 DNKYFSILSM
+493 DNKYFTTISIL
-503 AIILGISLVGFK
+503 IILGISLVGIK
-515 TSTPVYLYA
+515 TNNPVYLYT
-524 DYAKSLELA
+524 DYAKSIELA
-533 RDNKI
+533 KDNKT

-579 DDVLKSSASIIVCVK
+579 DEFLKNKDSIIVCVK
-594 NWLDKDSVIQKILA
+594 NWVDKDSVIKKILA
-608 NTDYQQEKEILYL
+608 NTDYNQEKEILYL
-621 NSDIEST
+621 NSDVEST

>member
-1 MATNNKEIKNK
+1 MKTKNNQIKEKSK
-12 NIKVKNIKNEKAKKI
+12 NIKT
-27 QQGGNKLENK
+27 
-37 ELKAI
+37 LKY
-42 SADKQTKI
+42 
-50 TEPLSTTKN
+50 N
-59 ANKDQKEIKANTK
+59 NK
-72 KISLLQKLKNNKLTI
+72 KISFLQKLKNNKLTLI
-87 LAVILSI
+87 AVILSI

-140 REVLSSHDI
+140 REVIGSHDI

-157 DIPSNNYP
+157 DIPNNNYP
-165 EFSKNETLFQ
+165 EFSKNEVLFK
-175 EIPTWKSNEDAHD
+175 EVPTWKSNKDAHD
-188 YLTIGQGDIL
+188 YLTIGKGDVF
-198 NYRSTYINQA
+198 NYRSVYINQA

-252 KICKRLGKKK
+252 KICKRLGKSK

-269 LYGLSMG
+269 LYGLSIG
-276 AISTVS
+276 AINTVS

-300 TVDFIKNNSIIK
+300 TVDLIKNDYTIK

-318 ICILGGFLT
+318 LCILGGFLT

-333 YIVLMFIL
+333 YIVLVFIL
-341 NAIYLIFK
+341 NAIYLLFK
-349 KEYQKTGNYLL
+349 KEYQKVGKYLL

-369 IAFYP
+369 IIFYP

-381 FSYRGFGA
+381 FSYRGLGS
-389 EDTGRSLLTNLKYY
+389 EDDGRSLLTNLKYY
-403 NNAILKMFSLE
+403 NNALLKMFSLE
-414 KIFTLIICFL
+414 KIFTLVVCFL
-424 FLGMG
+424 FMGMG
-429 YFFGKNKRFQDKKI
+429 YFFGKNKTLRNKK
-443 LLSLFVPMIFFIL
+443 LLLNLFIPMILFI
-456 VVSKIAPFLGENY
+456 VVVAKIAPFLGENY
-469 TSRYIMLLFPSF
+469 TSRYIMLLFPLF
-481 ALLLVYLFNTFY
+481 ALLLVYLFNIFY
-493 DNKYFSILSM
+493 DNKYFTTISIL
-503 AIILGISLVGFK
+503 IILGISLVGIK
-515 TSTPVYLYA
+515 TNNPVYLYT
-524 DYAKSLELA
+524 DYAKSIELA
-533 RDNKI
+533 KDNKT

-579 DDVLKSSASIIVCVK
+579 DEFLKNKDSIIVCVK
-594 NWLDKDSVIQKILA
+594 NWVDKDSVIKKILA
-608 NTDYQQEKEILYL
+608 NTDYNQEKEILYL
-621 NSDIEST
+621 NSDVEST

>member
-1 MATNNKEIKNK
+1 MMKNK
-12 NIKVKNIKNEKAKKI
+12 VFKQNRVKDNKKDKVKNKWHQKIKNNW
-27 QQGGNKLENK
+27 Q
-37 ELKAI
+37 
-42 SADKQTKI
+42 
-50 TEPLSTTKN
+50 
-59 ANKDQKEIKANTK
+59 
-72 KISLLQKLKNNKLTI
+72 TI
-87 LAVILSI
+87 LAVFLSVI
-94 ITMFYYIDKK
+94 VMFYYVDKK

-140 REVLSSHDI
+140 KEVIGSHDV

-157 DIPSNNYP
+157 DKPNNNYP
-165 EFSKNETLFQ
+165 EFSKNEVLFK
-175 EIPTWKSNEDAHD
+175 EVPTWKSNKDAHD
-188 YLTIGQGDIL
+188 YLTIGKGDVF
-198 NYRSTYINQA
+198 NYRSVYINQA

-252 KICKRLGKKK
+252 KICKRLGKSK

-269 LYGLSMG
+269 LYGLSIG

-300 TVDFIKNNSIIK
+300 TVDLIKNDYTIK

-318 ICILGGFLT
+318 LCILGGFLT

-333 YIVLMFIL
+333 YIVLVFIL
-341 NAIYLIFK
+341 NAIYLLFK
-349 KEYQKTGNYLL
+349 KEYQKVGKYLL

-369 IAFYP
+369 IIFYP

-381 FSYRGFGA
+381 FSYRGLGA
-389 EDTGRSLLTNLKYY
+389 EDNGRSLLTNLKYY
-403 NNAILKMFSLE
+403 NNALLKMFSLE
-414 KIFTLIICFL
+414 KIFTLVVCFL
-424 FLGMG
+424 FMGMG
-429 YFFGKNKRFQDKKI
+429 YFFGKNKTLKNKK
-443 LLSLFVPMIFFIL
+443 LLLNLFIPMILFI
-456 VVSKIAPFLGENY
+456 VVVAKIAPFLGENY
-469 TSRYIMLLFPSF
+469 TSRYIMLLFPLF
-481 ALLLVYLFNTFY
+481 ALLLVYLFNIFY
-493 DNKYFSILSM
+493 DNKYFTTISIL
-503 AIILGISLVGFK
+503 IILGISLVGIK
-515 TSTPVYLYA
+515 TSNPVYLYT
-524 DYAKSLELA
+524 DYAKSIELA
-533 RDNKI
+533 KDNK
-538 TPFIYV
+538 TMPFIYV

-579 DDVLKSSASIIVCVK
+579 DEVLKNNDSIIVCVK
-594 NWLDKDSVIQKILA
+594 NWLDKDSVIKKILA
-608 NTDYQQEKEILYL
+608 NTDYNQEKEILYL
-621 NSDIEST
+621 NSDVEST

>member
-1 MATNNKEIKNK
+1 MIKNK
-12 NIKVKNIKNEKAKKI
+12 VFKQNKAKVNKTDKVKNKWHQKIKNNW
-27 QQGGNKLENK
+27 Q
-37 ELKAI
+37 
-42 SADKQTKI
+42 
-50 TEPLSTTKN
+50 
-59 ANKDQKEIKANTK
+59 
-72 KISLLQKLKNNKLTI
+72 TI
-87 LAVILSI
+87 LAVFLSVI
-94 ITMFYYIDKK
+94 VMFYYVDKK

-140 REVLSSHDI
+140 KEVIGSHDV

-157 DIPSNNYP
+157 DKHNNNYP
-165 EFSKNETLFQ
+165 EFSKNEVLFK
-175 EIPTWKSNEDAHD
+175 EVPTWKSNKDAHD
-188 YLTIGQGDIL
+188 YLTIGKGDVF
-198 NYRSTYINQA
+198 NYRSVYINQA

-252 KICKRLGKKK
+252 KICKRLGKSK

-269 LYGLSMG
+269 LYGLSIG

-300 TVDFIKNNSIIK
+300 TVDLIKNDYTIK

-318 ICILGGFLT
+318 LCILGGFLT

-333 YIVLMFIL
+333 YIVLVFIL
-341 NAIYLIFK
+341 NAIYLLFK
-349 KEYQKTGNYLL
+349 KEYQKVGKYLL

-369 IAFYP
+369 IIFYP

-381 FSYRGFGA
+381 FSYRGLGS
-389 EDTGRSLLTNLKYY
+389 EDNGRSLLTNLKYY
-403 NNAILKMFSLE
+403 NNALLKMFSLE
-414 KIFTLIICFL
+414 KIFTLVVCFL
-424 FLGMG
+424 FMGMG
-429 YFFGKNKRFQDKKI
+429 YFFGKNKTLRNKK
-443 LLSLFVPMIFFIL
+443 LLLNLFIPMILFI
-456 VVSKIAPFLGENY
+456 VVVANIAPFLGENY
-469 TSRYIMLLFPSF
+469 TSRYIMLLFPLF
-481 ALLLVYLFNTFY
+481 ALLLVYLFNIFY
-493 DNKYFSILSM
+493 DNKYFTTISIL
-503 AIILGISLVGFK
+503 IILGISLVSIK
-515 TSTPVYLYA
+515 TSNPIYLYT
-524 DYAKSLELA
+524 DYAKSIELA
-533 RDNKI
+533 KDNKT

-579 DDVLKSSASIIVCVK
+579 DEVLKNKDSIIVCVK
-594 NWLDKDSVIQKILA
+594 NWVDKDSVIKKIFA
-608 NTDYQQEKEILYL
+608 NTDYNQEKEILYL
-621 NSDIEST
+621 NSDVEST

>member
-1 MATNNKEIKNK
+1 MKTKNNQIKEKSK
-12 NIKVKNIKNEKAKKI
+12 NIKTLKYN
-27 QQGGNKLENK
+27 NKT
-37 ELKAI
+37 I
-42 SADKQTKI
+42 SF
-50 TEPLSTTKN
+50 
-59 ANKDQKEIKANTK
+59 
-72 KISLLQKLKNNKLTI
+72 LQKLKNNKLTI
-87 LAVILSI
+87 IAVILSI

-140 REVLSSHDI
+140 REIIGSHDI

-157 DIPSNNYP
+157 DIPNNNYP
-165 EFSKNETLFQ
+165 EFSRNEVLFK
-175 EIPTWKSNEDAHD
+175 EVPTWKSNKDAHD
-188 YLTIGQGDIL
+188 YLTIGKGDVF
-198 NYRSTYINQA
+198 NYRSVYINQS

-252 KICKRLGKKK
+252 KICKRLGKSK

-269 LYGLSMG
+269 LYGLSIG

-300 TVDFIKNNSIIK
+300 TVDLIKNDYTIK

-318 ICILGGFLT
+318 LCILGGFLT

-333 YIVLMFIL
+333 YIVLVFIL
-341 NAIYLIFK
+341 NAIYLLFK
-349 KEYQKTGNYLL
+349 KEYQKVGKYLL

-369 IAFYP
+369 IIFYP

-381 FSYRGFGA
+381 FSYRGLGS
-389 EDTGRSLLTNLKYY
+389 EDNGRSLLTNLKYY
-403 NNAILKMFSLE
+403 NNALLKMFSLE
-414 KIFTLIICFL
+414 KIFTLVVCFL
-424 FLGMG
+424 FMGMG
-429 YFFGKNKRFQDKKI
+429 YFFGKNKTLRNKK
-443 LLSLFVPMIFFIL
+443 LLLNLFIPMILFI
-456 VVSKIAPFLGENY
+456 VVVAKIAPFLGENY
-469 TSRYIMLLFPSF
+469 TSRYIMLLFPLF
-481 ALLLVYLFNTFY
+481 ALLLVYLFNIFY
-493 DNKYFSILSM
+493 DNKYFTTISIL
-503 AIILGISLVGFK
+503 IILGISLVGIK
-515 TSTPVYLYA
+515 TSNPVYLYT
-524 DYAKSLELA
+524 DYAKSIELA
-533 RDNKI
+533 KDNKT

-579 DDVLKSSASIIVCVK
+579 DEFLKNKDSIIVCVK
-594 NWLDKDSVIQKILA
+594 NWIDKDSVIKKILA
-608 NTDYQQEKEILYL
+608 NTDYNQEKEILYL
-621 NSDIEST
+621 NSDVEST

>member
-1 MATNNKEIKNK
+1 MKTKNNQIKEKSK
-12 NIKVKNIKNEKAKKI
+12 NIKT
-27 QQGGNKLENK
+27 
-37 ELKAI
+37 LKY
-42 SADKQTKI
+42 
-50 TEPLSTTKN
+50 N
-59 ANKDQKEIKANTK
+59 NK
-72 KISLLQKLKNNKLTI
+72 KISFLQKLKNNKLTLI
-87 LAVILSI
+87 AVILSV

-140 REVLSSHDI
+140 REVIGSHDI

-157 DIPSNNYP
+157 DKPNNNYP
-165 EFSKNETLFQ
+165 EFSKNEVLFK
-175 EIPTWKSNEDAHD
+175 EVPTWKSNKDAHD
-188 YLTIGQGDIL
+188 YLTIGKGDVF
-198 NYRSTYINQA
+198 NYRSVYINQA

-252 KICKRLGKKK
+252 KICKRLGKSK

-269 LYGLSMG
+269 LYGLSIG

-300 TVDFIKNNSIIK
+300 TVDLIKNDYTIK

-318 ICILGGFLT
+318 LCILGGFLT

-333 YIVLMFIL
+333 YIVLVFIL
-341 NAIYLIFK
+341 NAIYLLFK
-349 KEYQKTGNYLL
+349 KEYQKVGKYLL

-369 IAFYP
+369 IIFYP

-381 FSYRGFGA
+381 FSYRGLGA
-389 EDTGRSLLTNLKYY
+389 EDNGRSLLTNLKYY
-403 NNAILKMFSLE
+403 NNALLKMFSLE
-414 KIFTLIICFL
+414 KIFTLVVCFL
-424 FLGMG
+424 FMGMG
-429 YFFGKNKRFQDKKI
+429 YFFGKNKTLKNKK
-443 LLSLFVPMIFFIL
+443 LLLNLFIPMILFI
-456 VVSKIAPFLGENY
+456 VVVAKIAPFLGENY
-469 TSRYIMLLFPSF
+469 TSRYIMLLFPLF
-481 ALLLVYLFNTFY
+481 ALLLVYLFNIFY
-493 DNKYFSILSM
+493 DNKYFTTISIL
-503 AIILGISLVGFK
+503 IILGISLVGIK
-515 TSTPVYLYA
+515 TSNPVYLYT
-524 DYAKSLELA
+524 DYAKSIELA
-533 RDNKI
+533 KDNK
-538 TPFIYV
+538 TMPFIYV

-579 DDVLKSSASIIVCVK
+579 DEVLKNNDSIIVCVK
-594 NWLDKDSVIQKILA
+594 NWLDKDSVIKKILA
-608 NTDYQQEKEILYL
+608 NTDYNQEKEILYL
-621 NSDIEST
+621 NSDVEST

>member
-1 MATNNKEIKNK
+1 MKTKNNQIKEKSK
-12 NIKVKNIKNEKAKKI
+12 NIKTLKYN
-27 QQGGNKLENK
+27 NKT
-37 ELKAI
+37 I
-42 SADKQTKI
+42 SF
-50 TEPLSTTKN
+50 
-59 ANKDQKEIKANTK
+59 
-72 KISLLQKLKNNKLTI
+72 LQKLKNNKLTLI
-87 LAVILSI
+87 AVILSI

-140 REVLSSHDI
+140 LEVIGSHDI

-157 DIPSNNYP
+157 YKPNNNYP
-165 EFSKNETLFQ
+165 EFSKNEVLFK
-175 EIPTWKSNEDAHD
+175 EVPTWKSNKDAHD
-188 YLTIGQGDIL
+188 YLTIGKGDVF
-198 NYRSTYINQA
+198 NYRSVYINQA

-252 KICKRLGKKK
+252 KICKRLGKSK

-269 LYGLSMG
+269 LYGLSIG

-300 TVDFIKNNSIIK
+300 TVDLIKNDYTIK

-318 ICILGGFLT
+318 LCILGGFLT

-333 YIVLMFIL
+333 YIVLVFIL
-341 NAIYLIFK
+341 NAIYLLFK
-349 KEYQKTGNYLL
+349 KEYQKVGKYLL

-369 IAFYP
+369 IIFYP

-381 FSYRGFGA
+381 FSYRGLGS
-389 EDTGRSLLTNLKYY
+389 EDNGRSLLTNLKYY
-403 NNAILKMFSLE
+403 NNALLKMFSLE
-414 KIFTLIICFL
+414 KIFTLVVCFL
-424 FLGMG
+424 FMGMG
-429 YFFGKNKRFQDKKI
+429 YFFGKNKTLRNKK
-443 LLSLFVPMIFFIL
+443 LLLNLFIPMILFI
-456 VVSKIAPFLGENY
+456 VVVAKIAPFLGENY
-469 TSRYIMLLFPSF
+469 TSRYIMLLFPLF
-481 ALLLVYLFNTFY
+481 ALLLVYLFNIFY
-493 DNKYFSILSM
+493 DNKYFTTISIL
-503 AIILGISLVGFK
+503 IILGISLVGIK
-515 TSTPVYLYA
+515 TSNPVYLYT
-524 DYAKSLELA
+524 DYAKSIELA
-533 RDNKI
+533 KDNKT

-579 DDVLKSSASIIVCVK
+579 DEFLKNKDSIIVCVK
-594 NWLDKDSVIQKILA
+594 NWIDKDSVIKKILA
-608 NTDYQQEKEILYL
+608 NTDYNQEKEILYL
-621 NSDIEST
+621 NSDVEST

>member
-1 MATNNKEIKNK
+1 MKTKNNQIKEKSK
-12 NIKVKNIKNEKAKKI
+12 NIKTLKYN
-27 QQGGNKLENK
+27 NKT
-37 ELKAI
+37 I
-42 SADKQTKI
+42 SF
-50 TEPLSTTKN
+50 
-59 ANKDQKEIKANTK
+59 
-72 KISLLQKLKNNKLTI
+72 LQKLKNNKLTLI
-87 LAVILSI
+87 AVILSI

-140 REVLSSHDI
+140 REVIGSHDI

-157 DIPSNNYP
+157 DKPNNNYP
-165 EFSKNETLFQ
+165 EFSKNEVLFK
-175 EIPTWKSNEDAHD
+175 EVPTWKSNKDAHD
-188 YLTIGQGDIL
+188 YLTIGKGDVF
-198 NYRSTYINQA
+198 NYRSVYINQA

-252 KICKRLGKKK
+252 KICKRLGKSK

-269 LYGLSMG
+269 LYGLSIG

-300 TVDFIKNNSIIK
+300 TVDLIKNDYTIK

-318 ICILGGFLT
+318 LCILGGFLT

-333 YIVLMFIL
+333 YIVLVFIL
-341 NAIYLIFK
+341 NAIYLLFK
-349 KEYQKTGNYLL
+349 KEYQKVGKYLL

-369 IAFYP
+369 IIFYP

-381 FSYRGFGA
+381 FSYRGLGS
-389 EDTGRSLLTNLKYY
+389 EDNGRSLLTNLKYY
-403 NNAILKMFSLE
+403 NNALLKMFSLE
-414 KIFTLIICFL
+414 KIFTLVVCFL
-424 FLGMG
+424 FMGMG
-429 YFFGKNKRFQDKKI
+429 YFFGKNNTLRNKK
-443 LLSLFVPMIFFIL
+443 LLLNLFIPMILFI
-456 VVSKIAPFLGENY
+456 VVVAKIAPFLGENY
-469 TSRYIMLLFPSF
+469 TSRYIMLLFPLF
-481 ALLLVYLFNTFY
+481 ALLLVYLFNIFY
-493 DNKYFSILSM
+493 DNKYFTTISIL
-503 AIILGISLVGFK
+503 IILGISLVGIK
-515 TSTPVYLYA
+515 TSNPVYLYT
-524 DYAKSLELA
+524 DYAKSIELA
-533 RDNKI
+533 KDNKT

-579 DDVLKSSASIIVCVK
+579 DEFLKNKDSIIVCVK
-594 NWLDKDSVIQKILA
+594 NWIDKGSVIKKILA
-608 NTDYQQEKEILYL
+608 NTDYNQEKEILYL
-621 NSDIEST
+621 NSDVEST

>member
-1 MATNNKEIKNK
+1 MKTKNNQIKEKSK
-12 NIKVKNIKNEKAKKI
+12 NIKTLNYN
-27 QQGGNKLENK
+27 N
-37 ELKAI
+37 
-42 SADKQTKI
+42 
-50 TEPLSTTKN
+50 
-59 ANKDQKEIKANTK
+59 K
-72 KISLLQKLKNNKLTI
+72 KISFLQKLKNNKLTLI
-87 LAVILSI
+87 AVILSI
-94 ITMFYYIDKK
+94 ITMFYYVDKK

-140 REVLSSHDI
+140 REVIGSHDI

-157 DIPSNNYP
+157 DKPNNNYP
-165 EFSKNETLFQ
+165 EFSKNEVLFK
-175 EIPTWKSNEDAHD
+175 EVPTWKSNKDAHD
-188 YLTIGQGDIL
+188 YLTIGKGDVF
-198 NYRSTYINQA
+198 NYRSVYINQA

-252 KICKRLGKKK
+252 KICKRLGKSK

-269 LYGLSMG
+269 LYGLSIG

-300 TVDFIKNNSIIK
+300 TVDLIKNDYTIK

-318 ICILGGFLT
+318 LCILGGFLT

-333 YIVLMFIL
+333 YIVLVFIL
-341 NAIYLIFK
+341 NAIYLLFK
-349 KEYQKTGNYLL
+349 KEYQKVGKYLL

-369 IAFYP
+369 IIFYP

-381 FSYRGFGA
+381 FSYRGLGA
-389 EDTGRSLLTNLKYY
+389 EDNGRSLLTNLKYY
-403 NNAILKMFSLE
+403 NNALLKMFSLE
-414 KIFTLIICFL
+414 KIFSLVVCFL
-424 FLGMG
+424 FMGMG
-429 YFFGKNKRFQDKKI
+429 YFFGKNKTLRNKK
-443 LLSLFVPMIFFIL
+443 LLLNLFIPMILFI
-456 VVSKIAPFLGENY
+456 VVVAKIAPFLGENY
-469 TSRYIMLLFPSF
+469 TSRYIMLLFPLF
-481 ALLLVYLFNTFY
+481 ALLLAYLFNIFY
-493 DNKYFSILSM
+493 DNKYFTTISIL
-503 AIILGISLVGFK
+503 IILGISLVGIK
-515 TSTPVYLYA
+515 TSNPVYLYT
-524 DYAKSLELA
+524 DYAKSIELA
-533 RDNKI
+533 KDNK
-538 TPFIYV
+538 TMPFIYV

-579 DDVLKSSASIIVCVK
+579 DEVLKNNDSIIVCVK
-594 NWLDKDSVIQKILA
+594 NWLDKDSVIKKILA
-608 NTDYQQEKEILYL
+608 NTDYNQEKEILYL
-621 NSDIEST
+621 NSDVEST

>member
-1 MATNNKEIKNK
+1 MSTVKTKYNQIKEKRK
-12 NIKVKNIKNEKAKKI
+12 NIKTLNYN
-27 QQGGNKLENK
+27 NKT
-37 ELKAI
+37 I
-42 SADKQTKI
+42 SF
-50 TEPLSTTKN
+50 
-59 ANKDQKEIKANTK
+59 
-72 KISLLQKLKNNKLTI
+72 LQKLKNNKLTLI
-87 LAVILSI
+87 AVILSV

-140 REVLSSHDI
+140 REVIGSHDI

-157 DIPSNNYP
+157 DKPNNNYP
-165 EFSKNETLFQ
+165 EFSKNEVLFK
-175 EIPTWKSNEDAHD
+175 EVPTWKSNKDAHD
-188 YLTIGQGDIL
+188 YLTIGKGDVF
-198 NYRSTYINQA
+198 NYRSVYINQA

-252 KICKRLGKKK
+252 KICKRLGKSK

-269 LYGLSMG
+269 LYGLSIG

-300 TVDFIKNNSIIK
+300 TVDLIKNDYTIK

-318 ICILGGFLT
+318 LCILGGFLT

-333 YIVLMFIL
+333 YIVLVFIL
-341 NAIYLIFK
+341 NAIYLLFK
-349 KEYQKTGNYLL
+349 KEYQKVGKYLL

-369 IAFYP
+369 IIFYP

-381 FSYRGFGA
+381 FSYRGLGA
-389 EDTGRSLLTNLKYY
+389 EDNGRSLLTNLKYY
-403 NNAILKMFSLE
+403 NNALLKMFSLE
-414 KIFTLIICFL
+414 KIFTLVVCFL
-424 FLGMG
+424 FMGMG
-429 YFFGKNKRFQDKKI
+429 YFFGKNKTLKNKK
-443 LLSLFVPMIFFIL
+443 LLLNLFIPMILFI
-456 VVSKIAPFLGENY
+456 VVVAKIAPFLGENY
-469 TSRYIMLLFPSF
+469 TSRYIMLLFPLF
-481 ALLLVYLFNTFY
+481 ALLLVYLFNIFY
-493 DNKYFSILSM
+493 DNKYFTTISIL
-503 AIILGISLVGFK
+503 IILGISLVGIK
-515 TSTPVYLYA
+515 TSNPVYLYT
-524 DYAKSLELA
+524 DYAKSIELA
-533 RDNKI
+533 KDNKT

-579 DDVLKSSASIIVCVK
+579 DEVLKNNDSIIVCVK
-594 NWLDKDSVIQKILA
+594 NWLDKDSVIKKILA
-608 NTDYQQEKEILYL
+608 NTDYNQEKEILYL
-621 NSDIEST
+621 NSDVEST